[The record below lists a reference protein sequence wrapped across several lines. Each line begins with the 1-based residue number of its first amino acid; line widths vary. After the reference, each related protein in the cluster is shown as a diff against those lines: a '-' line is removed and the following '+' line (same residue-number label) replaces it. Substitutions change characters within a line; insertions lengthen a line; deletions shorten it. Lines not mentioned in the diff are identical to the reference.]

1 MVEEQP
7 RGGRCDGTTDAD
19 PTDIPASHGSIIK
32 LILYGG
38 KMSLFSKTVPFALG
52 G

>member
-7 RGGRCDGTTDAD
+7 RGGRCHGTTEAD
-19 PTDIPASHGSIIK
+19 PSDIPASHGSIIK
-32 LILYGG
+32 LIPYGG
-38 KMSLFSKTVPFALG
+38 KMSLFSMGVTFALG